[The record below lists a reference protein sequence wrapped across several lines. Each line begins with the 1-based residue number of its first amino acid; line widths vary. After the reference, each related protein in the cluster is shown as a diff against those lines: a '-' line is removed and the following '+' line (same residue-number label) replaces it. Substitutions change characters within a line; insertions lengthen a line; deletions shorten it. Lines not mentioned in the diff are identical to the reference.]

1 MSKDI
6 NDGIL
11 AAELMGLPKCHILK
25 GTGNSVR
32 VWKCKEEKKEFK
44 PKTTEC
50 GVIPI
55 TKNRERTINHN
66 GWTTIKLEKIN
77 IDPECY

>member
-1 MSKDI
+1 
-6 NDGIL
+6 
-11 AAELMGLPKCHILK
+11 MGLPKCHILK

-55 TKNRERTINHN
+55 TKNPVKLPPINFRYFEFA
-66 GWTTIKLEKIN
+66 TVSVK
-77 IDPECY
+77 Y